1 MANAEYI
8 LLNWKD
14 VNELEAKLKEKETH
28 KDSDSKHDAYI
39 AGKLEMIKWIKERN
53 IYKKYNKI

>member
-1 MANAEYI
+1 
-8 LLNWKD
+8 